1 METAN
6 QQNFTN
12 CFGNNKSENLTEY
25 TIHAN
30 ISKINVY
37 DVMKKFDSSRTETT
51 KLNQS
56 FVNETG
62 FILVNETREEVM
74 GIMDE
79 IKIIN
84 QRNNTKDDNETDLM
98 REKRATAHLVG
109 SAFDMEHI
117 PRLQE
122 PDSVIFERQE
132 NLTKSIFGNS
142 M

>member
-25 TIHAN
+25 AIHAN

-37 DVMKKFDSSRTETT
+37 DVMKKFDSSRTETI

-62 FILVNETREEVM
+62 FILVNDTREEVM

-98 REKRATAHLVG
+98 LMREKRATAHLVG
-109 SAFDMEHI
+109 SAFEHI